1 MTVNDFLRSV
11 IAALEEQTIEEQE
24 EASKKE
30 QTIDEQAEAPKKEET
45 NGRKKLSN
53 AEFLTATLR
62 FGIGEDTELL
72 NKLIRDATPSNMHEN
87 QTSLDNSLSPD
98 EQDRDDDD
106 NTSEEKEVFKAA
118 DRLTMAEA
126 EIVELK
132 RIIANLRGSNNG
144 LAKACQ
150 ELRAENHNLRIEN
163 EAMTKQCDSLSQELK
178 RTKDDCDALK
188 TAAQTIVKYLT
199 QKQRC
204 EMHD

>member
-11 IAALEEQTIEEQE
+11 IAALEEQTIDEQE
-24 EASKKE
+24 EAPKKE

-98 EQDRDDDD
+98 EHDRDNDD

-144 LAKACQ
+144 LAKTCQ
-150 ELRAENHNLRIEN
+150 ELRVENNNLRIEN
-163 EAMTKQCDSLSQELK
+163 EALTKQCDSLSQELK

-199 QKQRC
+199 QK
-204 EMHD
+204 

>member
-11 IAALEEQTIEEQE
+11 IVALEEQTIDEQE
-24 EASKKE
+24 EAPKKE
-30 QTIDEQAEAPKKEET
+30 QTIEEQAEAPKKEET
-45 NGRKKLSN
+45 NERKKLSN
-53 AEFLTATLR
+53 AEFLTATLC
-62 FGIGEDTELL
+62 FGIGEDNAELL
-72 NKLIRDATPSNMHEN
+72 NKLIRDATPIDMREF
-87 QTSLDNSLSPD
+87 QNSTNNSFSSD
-98 EQDRDDDD
+98 EQNRDND
-106 NTSEEKEVFKAA
+106 NTPEEKEVFKAA

-132 RIIANLRGSNNG
+132 RIIANLRGSNTG

-150 ELRAENHNLRIEN
+150 ELRVENYNLRIEN

-199 QKQRC
+199 QK
-204 EMHD
+204 

>member
-11 IAALEEQTIEEQE
+11 IAALEEQT
-24 EASKKE
+24 S
-30 QTIDEQAEAPKKEET
+30 DEQAEAPKKEET
-45 NGRKKLSN
+45 NERKKLSN
-53 AEFLTATLR
+53 AEFLTATLC
-62 FGIGEDTELL
+62 FGIGEDNAELL
-72 NKLIRDATPSNMHEN
+72 NKLIRDATPIDMREF
-87 QTSLDNSLSPD
+87 QNSINNSFSSD

-106 NTSEEKEVFKAA
+106 NTAEEKELIAVKNQLEMTRS
-118 DRLTMAEA
+118 DV
-126 EIVELK
+126 VELK

-199 QKQRC
+199 QK
-204 EMHD
+204 